1 MSLYE
6 WDWLHQ
12 NKRVNSGDALESYK
26 TEALRKGKEG
36 GGRREVSKREVT

>member
-1 MSLYE
+1 MGLYE

-26 TEALRKGKEG
+26 TEALRKGKEWEEG
-36 GGRREVSKREVT
+36 ERYLKER